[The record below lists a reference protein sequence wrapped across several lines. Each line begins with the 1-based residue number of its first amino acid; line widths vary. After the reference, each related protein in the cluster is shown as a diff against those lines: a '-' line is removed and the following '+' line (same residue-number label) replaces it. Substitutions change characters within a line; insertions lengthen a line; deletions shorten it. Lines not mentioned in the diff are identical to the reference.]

1 MSSYSDRRM
10 PSQHWK
16 RSRWSGWNCRKNSKP
31 WSNSMPRIDEL
42 SHHDSRHEPL
52 SHDVFWQFS
61 YSHYFKADV
70 EAACLALQTF
80 HRGSVNLALLMIWLD
95 TQAIDL
101 TQQQR
106 QQLEQSLQPTEG
118 LLERYRHMRRSLKP
132 QLDGNGYQQLKDFEL
147 QMERQQQHDLIA
159 TLNQMPLSTVAQ
171 QEAASHSANLARY
184 CHGLGAMALVDKLL
198 AK

>member
-1 MSSYSDRRM
+1 M
-10 PSQHWK
+10 PQS
-16 RSRWSGWNCRKNSKP
+16 
-31 WSNSMPRIDEL
+31 DEL
-42 SHHDSRHEPL
+42 KHNDSSQAPL
-52 SHDVFWQFS
+52 SHDAFWQFS

-95 TQAIDL
+95 AQAIDL

-106 QQLEQSLQPTEG
+106 QQLELSLQPTEG

-132 QLDGNGYQQLKDFEL
+132 QLDTTGYEQLKDFEL

-159 TLNQMPLSTVAQ
+159 TLNQLPLRHVADN
-171 QEAASHSANLARY
+171 EDAANLARY
-184 CHGLGAMALVDKLL
+184 CHRLGAVALIDKLM